1 MKKMKKFLSVL
12 FSLFFITEISFCNQ
26 EVSRKFVKESVLS
39 NGVKVFIREDFRT
52 PIAIVS
58 FIIPIGLMDVPL
70 GENATLILASGGL
83 ISKKTQKKFEAE
95 NCSCD
100 ISAHRSYIKI
110 TATMDP
116 DYIDEFLQ
124 SACEDIGSGIGA
136 AEDLANTKKRMIL
149 KKKLEKIHGAGVVFE
164 SVFPNIKVRGKNTEN
179 VLLTEEIINSVT
191 EDKCKKFYAD
201 YLRPSPMAVIVVGA
215 VGYKSL
221 IKSLQNTVSRLPKRK
236 ERPFSPCEFETSCE
250 KTVSVSSKFARD
262 SIGYVYKIP
271 AGTNMNFLNVYF
283 SIFFDRLTKFLQT
296 NSYPILAG
304 YSTDDF
310 QAGDL
315 CRLLYLSPK
324 RDVSFEELKLGYELL
339 LRSMSREK
347 VTPEELTK
355 ISERIS
361 QETKIDLVNLYSIL
375 EDVRIAYLF
384 GYDPNNSYSLATEIK
399 KADPELISK
408 FTNESFIPNLI
419 MKIVSKYRADK

>member
-149 KKKLEKIHGAGVVFE
+149 K
-164 SVFPNIKVRGKNTEN
+164 
-179 VLLTEEIINSVT
+179 
-191 EDKCKKFYAD
+191 
-201 YLRPSPMAVIVVGA
+201 
-215 VGYKSL
+215 
-221 IKSLQNTVSRLPKRK
+221 
-236 ERPFSPCEFETSCE
+236 
-250 KTVSVSSKFARD
+250 
-262 SIGYVYKIP
+262 
-271 AGTNMNFLNVYF
+271 
-283 SIFFDRLTKFLQT
+283 
-296 NSYPILAG
+296 
-304 YSTDDF
+304 
-310 QAGDL
+310 
-315 CRLLYLSPK
+315 
-324 RDVSFEELKLGYELL
+324 
-339 LRSMSREK
+339 
-347 VTPEELTK
+347 
-355 ISERIS
+355 
-361 QETKIDLVNLYSIL
+361 
-375 EDVRIAYLF
+375 
-384 GYDPNNSYSLATEIK
+384 
-399 KADPELISK
+399 
-408 FTNESFIPNLI
+408 
-419 MKIVSKYRADK
+419 